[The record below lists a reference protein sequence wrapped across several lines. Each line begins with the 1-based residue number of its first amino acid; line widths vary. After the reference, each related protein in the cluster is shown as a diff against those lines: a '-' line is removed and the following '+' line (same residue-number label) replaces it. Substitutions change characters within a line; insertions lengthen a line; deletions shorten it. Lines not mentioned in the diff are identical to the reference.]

1 MQVKGRKCK
10 IAQWLCGVVVD
21 AGERDVMQDRAMAV
35 DVFVDAGE
43 REVMQDCAMAVWCN
57 CECR

>member
-1 MQVKGRKCK
+1 LCNG
-10 IAQWLCGVVVD
+10 CGVVVD